1 MSQKVAFFIECVMA
15 SKKQLIREVPVT
27 TFRVEELKNF
37 VIAGEKSYPPVFV
50 GRKPILDEIFQK
62 SILGFEQGTA
72 PSGNARIIQGAPG
85 AGKTSI
91 LLELERC
98 GQQGNYAP
106 RTVVVTN
113 VEIEQH
119 LSYVLK
125 SIAMAASAPRQD
137 WIKTITHMGSYVGT
151 RLGEISVLGFS
162 TDFARLVESSHPKDL
177 YELGKVVPSSKWV
190 HPVILAVDEA
200 QRLRGGK
207 STFYAQCLQSIH
219 DAHQIR
225 LPLTLVFAGL
235 GDTQERVNELGITN
249 GAYAFPVGALNAQ
262 EQAQVI
268 DGFCDHFGL
277 QVGRQ
282 HDRLH
287 AFFEPTDGWPRH
299 LYWAQRALAEV
310 LLDPAVDGH
319 FDNIAD
325 WTLVEQ
331 RRDQFRLGYYEDR
344 TSSTM
349 KMSNKL
355 VGALMRSI
363 DRYEQN
369 NQHLTLSAI
378 ANILKKCAQRGHD
391 DEAWLLPDNQTARSY
406 IRHLIHQG
414 ALAEDIT
421 KDTFV
426 CPIPSF
432 QTHLIERARFKSEEL
447 SELDHM
453 ISQE

>member
-1 MSQKVAFFIECVMA
+1 
-15 SKKQLIREVPVT
+15 
-27 TFRVEELKNF
+27 
-37 VIAGEKSYPPVFV
+37 
-50 GRKPILDEIFQK
+50 
-62 SILGFEQGTA
+62 
-72 PSGNARIIQGAPG
+72 
-85 AGKTSI
+85 
-91 LLELERC
+91 
-98 GQQGNYAP
+98 
-106 RTVVVTN
+106 
-113 VEIEQH
+113 
-119 LSYVLK
+119 
-125 SIAMAASAPRQD
+125 
-137 WIKTITHMGSYVGT
+137 
-151 RLGEISVLGFS
+151 
-162 TDFARLVESSHPKDL
+162 
-177 YELGKVVPSSKWV
+177 
-190 HPVILAVDEA
+190 
-200 QRLRGGK
+200 
-207 STFYAQCLQSIH
+207 
-219 DAHQIR
+219 
-225 LPLTLVFAGL
+225 
-235 GDTQERVNELGITN
+235 
-249 GAYAFPVGALNAQ
+249 
-262 EQAQVI
+262 
-268 DGFCDHFGL
+268 
-277 QVGRQ
+277 
-282 HDRLH
+282 
-287 AFFEPTDGWPRH
+287 
-299 LYWAQRALAEV
+299 
-310 LLDPAVDGH
+310 
-319 FDNIAD
+319 
-325 WTLVEQ
+325 